1 MPCLPASAARTCGWH
16 SRCWVRVWGA
26 GGVVVASNEGVRQEM
41 HVANYSHCLLQHT
54 RKEEKRREGMYI
66 RVGLYC

>member
-1 MPCLPASAARTCGWH
+1 M
-16 SRCWVRVWGA
+16 
-26 GGVVVASNEGVRQEM
+26 VASNEGVRQEM